1 MGVLAETDIW
11 RWVNEASVSLLVLI
25 VAAGVAFGVGGL
37 LRYRRAKIQRQY
49 QDRIEEE
56 RNSGSG
62 A

>member
-25 VAAGVAFGVGGL
+25 VAAGVAFGVGVL

>member
-11 RWVNEASVSLLVLI
+11 RWVHDAIPSLVVLI
-25 VAAGVAFGVGGL
+25 VAAGVAFGIGLL

-49 QDRIEEE
+49 QNRVEEE

-62 A
+62 T